1 MKIKN
6 QLQSVAGVVTVQI
19 EGFFTERFI
28 NLCRTNNVKIW
39 NVRNITSGL
48 VSFDIYISEFKK
60 LRKIAKKTKCKV
72 KIKSKKGIYFFAF
85 KYRKR
90 KLFIIL
96 AILLIISVCTF
107 SNFIW
112 NIKIVGNE
120 KVDSETIYKSLKDS
134 GFKIGKLK
142 VGTQKSEIANKV
154 RADIPEISWLG
165 IDFSGTTAYVK
176 VIEKTKISDENIQE
190 NANGDIVAIKNGII
204 TKIIPENGT
213 ALYKEGSYVEEGMKL
228 IEGKIYS
235 KILEERAVSAKG
247 IVMANVEYSFEKE
260 YYYNIFE
267 KVYNNKKRW
276 SVGITINSKEYMINY
291 LNKSLKYDKIKKSKG
306 LNVFGMEISFDLYSF
321 DEYTEVEKIVS
332 KDEIMKIAS
341 DDADSYLKD
350 SIIPNCKNGTLVNT
364 FTDIVEKDDKII
376 CKSKYVVNEQI
387 GEFRKNE

>member
-48 VSFDIYISEFKK
+48 VSFEIYISEFKK

-96 AILLIISVCTF
+96 AILLIISVCAF

-112 NIKIVGNE
+112 DIKIVGNE

-190 NANGDIVAIKNGII
+190 NANGDIVAIKSGII

-291 LNKSLKYDKIKKSKG
+291 LNKSLKYDKIKKIKG

-350 SIIPNCKNGTLVNT
+350 NIIPNCKSGTLVNT

>member
-120 KVDSETIYKSLKDS
+120 RVDSETIYKSLKDS

-142 VGTQKSEIANKV
+142 VGTPKSEIANKV

-267 KVYNNKKRW
+267 KMYNNKKRW

>member
-120 KVDSETIYKSLKDS
+120 KVDSETIYKSLKNS
-134 GFKIGKLK
+134 GFKVGKLK

-176 VIEKTKISDENIQE
+176 VIEKTKISGENIQE

>member
-28 NLCRTNNVKIW
+28 NLCRTNNIKIW

-120 KVDSETIYKSLKDS
+120 KVDSETIYKSLKNS
-134 GFKIGKLK
+134 GFKVGKLK

-291 LNKSLKYDKIKKSKG
+291 LNKSLKYDKIKKSKS

>member
-120 KVDSETIYKSLKDS
+120 KVDSEIIYKSLKDS

-247 IVMANVEYSFEKE
+247 IVMANVEYPFEKE

>member
-48 VSFDIYISEFKK
+48 VSFEIYISEFKK

-341 DDADSYLKD
+341 DDADSYLKY
-350 SIIPNCKNGTLVNT
+350 SIIPNCKSGTLVNT

>member
-28 NLCRTNNVKIW
+28 NLCRTNNIKIW

-120 KVDSETIYKSLKDS
+120 KVDSETIYKSLKNS
-134 GFKIGKLK
+134 GFKVGKLK

-376 CKSKYVVNEQI
+376 CKNKYVVNEQI

>member
-28 NLCRTNNVKIW
+28 NLCRTNNIKIW

-276 SVGITINSKEYMINY
+276 SGGITINSKEYMINY

-376 CKSKYVVNEQI
+376 CKIKYVVNEQI

>member
-120 KVDSETIYKSLKDS
+120 KVDSETIYKSLKNS
-134 GFKIGKLK
+134 GFKVGKLK

-291 LNKSLKYDKIKKSKG
+291 LNKSLKYDKIKKSKS

>member
-28 NLCRTNNVKIW
+28 NLCRTHNIKIW

-96 AILLIISVCTF
+96 AILLIISVCAF

-291 LNKSLKYDKIKKSKG
+291 LNKSLKYDKIKRSKG

>member
-60 LRKIAKKTKCKV
+60 LRKIAKKTKCKL

-120 KVDSETIYKSLKDS
+120 RVDSETICKSLKDS

-332 KDEIMKIAS
+332 KD
-341 DDADSYLKD
+341 
-350 SIIPNCKNGTLVNT
+350 
-364 FTDIVEKDDKII
+364 
-376 CKSKYVVNEQI
+376 
-387 GEFRKNE
+387 

>member
-48 VSFDIYISEFKK
+48 VSFEIYISEFKK

-96 AILLIISVCTF
+96 AILLIISVCAF

-112 NIKIVGNE
+112 DIKIVGNE

-306 LNVFGMEISFDLYSF
+306 LKVFGMEISFDLYSF

-350 SIIPNCKNGTLVNT
+350 NIIPNCKSGTLVNT